1 MSITTSLAAVNVTD
15 LDRAAR
21 RVHELPP
28 IGLAELVER
37 AALQTRVDR
46 KYVIPVGDLDGILAD
61 IAALGGDT
69 TGSHG
74 TRSPGTRSPGSH
86 GTRAPDTGAR
96 VLEMEGIRD
105 FRYESVYFDTP
116 ELTSYWMAA
125 RARRRRVK
133 MRTRAYVD
141 SSTAYLEVKTRGARS
156 ATVKDRLE
164 YAFDDRARLNH
175 HGLDYIGET
184 LDATGFDDIE
194 PEALA
199 PTLITRYRRTTLFVP
214 GDEWQAESRAT
225 IDTHLTWAL
234 GDAVRA
240 AATDAVTDA
249 LPGTVAGIPDAPG
262 GSVGT
267 PDAPGG
273 STGIPDAPG
282 GSVDTPGIV
291 IVETKSG
298 ARASAVDRILWAHG
312 HRPSTISKYGTGLA
326 ALKPELTATKW
337 SRTLRR
343 HFAPATGAPLTSS
356 RSPLAS

>member
-1 MSITTSLAAVNVTD
+1 MSITTSIAAVNVTD
-15 LDRAAR
+15 LDGATR

-46 KYVIPVGDLDGILAD
+46 KYVVPVGDLDGILAD

-69 TGSHG
+69 TRSHG
-74 TRSPGTRSPGSH
+74 TRSPGSRSHGSH

-96 VLEMEGIRD
+96 VLEMEGVRD

-164 YAFDDRARLNH
+164 YDFDDRARLNH

-194 PEALA
+194 PEALV

-214 GDEWQAESRAT
+214 GDEWHAESRAT

-234 GDAVRA
+234 SDAVRA
-240 AATDAVTDA
+240 AVTDAVTDA
-249 LPGTVAGIPDAPG
+249 LPDRVA
-262 GSVGT
+262 
-267 PDAPGG
+267 
-273 STGIPDAPG
+273 GIPDAPG

-343 HFAPATGAPLTSS
+343 HFAPAAGTPLTPSH
-356 RSPLAS
+356 SPFAS